1 MSGAIADHATGGS
14 GGPIRVTF
22 GDRGDAGAFRDDHP
36 AALAPG
42 DDGRERTVRLRPT
55 VRDAVREKAEALAAR
70 SREEHGEE
78 TARPG
83 QEPLTDAER
92 EAIDFGRDGVNV
104 PEARS
109 IKAIFHDRG
118 VSDWLAHADLT
129 LTVDEN
135 RGLAD
140 DARSEGGGDAGLGRE
155 GEDRQ
160 QRRTAAREAAKHLER
175 EADRAADRVADVCA
189 AVADADADTDPA
201 AVVRAWAD
209 GRDPIDADAAGLET
223 GRDDIRTIAGEL
235 ADPTDVIREGLERF
249 DRDPDTRQL
258 VDTDGSE
265 AVDTAPEPD
274 DGDAEG
280 FDPLPDWSPADG
292 GVDRPETPDAPE
304 TPPEPTPTAQDGET
318 ADLTAYDAA
327 ESRAETDA
335 VATDTAPAE
344 PAGSSDPTSAPADP
358 NRRRARGFAALVYQ
372 AEQADGVAATAA
384 AWVRLVRLFVLCAV
398 EDAVNGVVPD
408 AA

>member
-83 QEPLTDAER
+83 QERLTDAER

-104 PEARS
+104 PKARS

-118 VSDWLAHADLT
+118 VSDWQAHADLT

-189 AVADADADTDPA
+189 AVVDADADADAA
-201 AVVRAWAD
+201 AVVRGWAD
-209 GRDPIDADAAGLET
+209 GRDPIDADAVGLET
-223 GRDDIRTIAGEL
+223 ERDDIRAIAGEL
-235 ADPTDVIREGLERF
+235 ADPGDVIREGLERF

-258 VDTDGSE
+258 VDPDGSD
-265 AVDTAPEPD
+265 AVDAAPEPD
-274 DGDAEG
+274 DYGAAEG

-292 GVDRPETPDAPE
+292 GVDRPETP
-304 TPPEPTPTAQDGET
+304 PEPTPTAQDGET
-318 ADLTAYDAA
+318 ADLTGYDAA
-327 ESRAETDA
+327 ETAAETDA
-335 VATDTAPAE
+335 VATAE
-344 PAGSSDPTSAPADP
+344 PAGSPDPTPAPADP
-358 NRRRARGFAALVYQ
+358 DRRRARGFAAVVYQ
-372 AEQADGVAATAA
+372 AEQADGVASTAA
-384 AWVRLVRLFVLCAV
+384 AWVRLVRLFLLCAA